1 MRLVK
6 IGGVLLLS
14 TLLLSSI
21 ACATPTYHLSTSVN
35 GQGSVMPVSGDYLEG
50 KSCILLA
57 KPASGWEFDHWE
69 GAASGDNGLVTIT
82 MNSDKS
88 VTAFFVETG
97 MSSMSEKG
105 FSITLPEGWEE
116 TPAGLVEEGTAY
128 YSISAC
134 SGSGAMVI
142 VAEMDASGLSLQTF
156 YEASKIGLEAFGDY
170 DILSEEEITIDGMPA
185 KQMIYT
191 VVIGGA
197 TSQMLQC
204 VLVKGDTGWL
214 ITFSCEPEC
223 WDTMESTFNAM
234 LNSFELLD

>member
-1 MRLVK
+1 
-6 IGGVLLLS
+6 
-14 TLLLSSI
+14 
-21 ACATPTYHLSTSVN
+21 
-35 GQGSVMPVSGDYLEG
+35 
-50 KSCILLA
+50 
-57 KPASGWEFDHWE
+57 
-69 GAASGDNGLVTIT
+69 
-82 MNSDKS
+82 
-88 VTAFFVETG
+88 
-97 MSSMSEKG
+97 
-105 FSITLPEGWEE
+105 
-116 TPAGLVEEGTAY
+116 
-128 YSISAC
+128 
-134 SGSGAMVI
+134 MVI